1 MFYFAFVL
9 TLLSF
14 AYAQQ
19 VDPFLLPERANSRI
33 NASVEIAKELKS
45 MGYKR
50 MAVVY
55 METSDLCALFSA
67 SLVASLKT
75 LGVEAYYIKGG
86 EGLEERLKALQPFH
100 VYMAYFGERPPQEVQ
115 THFTED
121 LRRVLRYEKRPS
133 LVIQPALLAMG
144 FVNGLLTDEEIS
156 STLQEVPML
165 SFLFESGK
173 AKPVKV
179 VIKDLEVKVTPAQEG
194 AKPAKPKREQRRK

>member
-1 MFYFAFVL
+1 MFSIALAL
-9 TLLSF
+9 TLLGS
-14 AYAQQ
+14 AHAQQ
-19 VDPFLLPERANSRI
+19 VNPFLFPERANSRI
-33 NASVEIAKELKS
+33 NASVEIAKELRG

-50 MAVVY
+50 VAVVY

-75 LGVEAYYIKGG
+75 LGVEAYYLKGG
-86 EGLEERLKALQPFH
+86 EGLEERLKTLQPFH

-133 LVIQPALLAMG
+133 LVLQPALLAMG

-156 STLQEVPML
+156 SALQEVPML
-165 SFLFESGK
+165 SFLFEGGK
-173 AKPVKV
+173 AKPVRV
-179 VIKDLEVKVTPAQEG
+179 VMKDLEVKVTPI
-194 AKPAKPKREQRRK
+194 KPTKQQRRK

>member
-1 MFYFAFVL
+1 MERLMFSIALAL
-9 TLLSF
+9 TLLGF
-14 AYAQQ
+14 THAQQ
-19 VDPFLLPERANSRI
+19 VNPFLFPERANSRI
-33 NASVEIAKELKS
+33 NASVEIAKELRG

-50 MAVVY
+50 VAVVY

-75 LGVEAYYIKGG
+75 LGVEAYYLKGG
-86 EGLEERLKALQPFH
+86 EGLEERLKTLQPFH

-133 LVIQPALLAMG
+133 LVLQPALLAMG

-156 STLQEVPML
+156 SALQEVPML
-165 SFLFESGK
+165 SFLFEGGK
-173 AKPVKV
+173 AKPVRV
-179 VIKDLEVKVTPAQEG
+179 VMKDLEVKVTPI
-194 AKPAKPKREQRRK
+194 KPTKQQRRK

>member
-1 MFYFAFVL
+1 MFSIALAL
-9 TLLSF
+9 TLLGF
-14 AYAQQ
+14 THAQQ
-19 VDPFLLPERANSRI
+19 VNPFLFPERANSRI
-33 NASVEIAKELKS
+33 NASVEIAKELRG

-50 MAVVY
+50 VAVVY

-75 LGVEAYYIKGG
+75 LGVEAYYLKGG
-86 EGLEERLKALQPFH
+86 EGLEERLKTLQPFH

-133 LVIQPALLAMG
+133 LVLQPALLAMG

-156 STLQEVPML
+156 SALQEVPML
-165 SFLFESGK
+165 SFLFEGGK
-173 AKPVKV
+173 AKPVRV
-179 VIKDLEVKVTPAQEG
+179 VMKDLEVKVTPI
-194 AKPAKPKREQRRK
+194 KPTKQQRRK